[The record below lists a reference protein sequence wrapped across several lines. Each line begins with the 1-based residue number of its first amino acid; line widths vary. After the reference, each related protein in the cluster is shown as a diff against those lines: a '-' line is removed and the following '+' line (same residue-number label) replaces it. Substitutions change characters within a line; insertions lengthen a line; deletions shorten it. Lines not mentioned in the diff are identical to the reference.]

1 MLISVAS
8 LEKNHEVAMLGQY
21 NNFWSRFHN
30 TRASMDL
37 PPLKVL
43 EKASDDLENNKDDL
57 EAVVDKHEEQEQNIK
72 EDNERKISQTDS
84 DEGFGDS
91 LSLGYEKD
99 EQDNVDIFTKSMDI
113 NNLDLRNFL
122 MTGDRKKKISDI
134 SEIMAFNNELRRK
147 VYYRR
152 RHSDERSKH
161 FLFRNKRLPQEWT
174 KLKAKVS
181 SS

>member
-1 MLISVAS
+1 MLISVTS

-37 PPLKVL
+37 PPLRVL
-43 EKASDDLENNKDDL
+43 GKTSNDTGNDKDDN
-57 EAVVDKHEEQEQNIK
+57 EAVVDKHEEQEQNIE

-91 LSLGYEKD
+91 LSLGFEKE
-99 EQDNVDIFTKSMDI
+99 EQEHDNVDIFTKSMDI

-122 MTGDRKKKISDI
+122 MVGDRKKKISDI
-134 SEIMAFNNELRRK
+134 SEIMAFNNDLRKK
-147 VYYRR
+147 VY
-152 RHSDERSKH
+152 
-161 FLFRNKRLPQEWT
+161 
-174 KLKAKVS
+174 
-181 SS
+181 

>member
-1 MLISVAS
+1 M
-8 LEKNHEVAMLGQY
+8 
-21 NNFWSRFHN
+21 
-30 TRASMDL
+30 
-37 PPLKVL
+37 
-43 EKASDDLENNKDDL
+43 ENNKDDL
-57 EAVVDKHEEQEQNIK
+57 EAVVDKHEEQEQNIE

-152 RHSDERSKH
+152 RHSDERSKY
-161 FLFRNKRLPQEWT
+161 FSF
-174 KLKAKVS
+174 
-181 SS
+181 

>member
-1 MLISVAS
+1 MLISVTS

-37 PPLKVL
+37 PPLRVL
-43 EKASDDLENNKDDL
+43 EKTSNDTGNDKNDK
-57 EAVVDKHEEQEQNIK
+57 EAVIDKNEENEDDK
-72 EDNERKISQTDS
+72 MEDNERKISQTDS

-91 LSLGYEKD
+91 LSLGFEKEEQ

-122 MTGDRKKKISDI
+122 MVGDRKKKISDI
-134 SEIMAFNNELRRK
+134 SEIIAFNNELRKK
-147 VYYRR
+147 VYY
-152 RHSDERSKH
+152 
-161 FLFRNKRLPQEWT
+161 
-174 KLKAKVS
+174 
-181 SS
+181 